1 MLTAGDYSSSGEY
14 AIVRDVQTD
23 LKIPLSN
30 LCEYEMSKRQEKARD
45 HSYHG
50 RCSITRG
57 VRPLTSISE
66 PPSCPPAVGKYAKSD
81 L

>member
-1 MLTAGDYSSSGEY
+1 MLTARDYSSSGEY

-30 LCEYEMSKRQEKARD
+30 LCEYEMSKRQEKALRAFISWQMLN
-45 HSYHG
+45 HT
-50 RCSITRG
+50 RC
-57 VRPLTSISE
+57 
-66 PPSCPPAVGKYAKSD
+66 AAAHKY

>member
-1 MLTAGDYSSSGEY
+1 MLTARDYSSSGEY

-30 LCEYEMSKRQEKARD
+30 LCEYEMSKRQEKARE

-50 RCSITRG
+50 TRCA
-57 VRPLTSISE
+57 PLTSISE